1 VYIRSARLER
11 HESAVDSQRAALG
24 ASSFCSAM
32 SAAAIRPA
40 MIAAID
46 EGD

>member
-1 VYIRSARLER
+1 VRSARLER
-11 HESAVDSQRAALG
+11 HESAVDSQRAALVG
-24 ASSFCSAM
+24 SLFCRAM
-32 SAAAIRPA
+32 SAAAMSPA